1 MSADSENKP
10 KNEPKPEDLA
20 PVPEDLAPV
29 LYEVRCAACGALLFV
44 SRANWRQVAVADAE
58 IVILCKQR
66 RGGFKCRT
74 LAPLCREAA

>member
-1 MSADSENKP
+1 MSAGSENKP
-10 KNEPKPEDLA
+10 TSEPEPGLLA

-44 SRANWRQVAVADAE
+44 SRENWRQVAVSEAE